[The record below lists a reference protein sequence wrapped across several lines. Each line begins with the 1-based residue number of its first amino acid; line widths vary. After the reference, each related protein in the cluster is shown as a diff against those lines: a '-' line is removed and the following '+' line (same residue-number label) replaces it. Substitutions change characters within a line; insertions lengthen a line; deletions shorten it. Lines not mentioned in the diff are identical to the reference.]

1 MLSMLS
7 RAPCGVFAEA
17 AGAQEAILRFSHTM
31 YGSCLLRGLLADS
44 AHNVVARALA
54 EDPIAA

>member
-1 MLSMLS
+1 MLS